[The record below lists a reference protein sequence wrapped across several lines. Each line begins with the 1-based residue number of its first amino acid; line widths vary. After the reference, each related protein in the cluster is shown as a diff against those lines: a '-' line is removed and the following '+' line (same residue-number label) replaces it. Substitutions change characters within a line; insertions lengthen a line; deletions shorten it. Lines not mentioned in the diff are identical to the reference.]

1 MLENKNELL
10 ILNLNILY
18 YIYHIPG
25 KKIGVT
31 RDLNKRVTVTQGYK
45 KGEYEVLDSSDD
57 IEYISHKELELQRLY
72 GYKVDRK
79 LYKNLFN
86 KKKKNKKPMLPN
98 ATEATTTFP
107 CPLDKLKGRLMDLQG
122 LKWQTP
128 DGLEFEIT
136 NANIPWIVSNA
147 KISMYDKERCYIYN
161 KAFYEAFESDKQ
173 VQNRFADIREWAHHR
188 GIFLKGSTEVQFA
201 KLIEEVGELAQA
213 ILKDDH
219 VAKKDAV
226 GDIVVVLTNLSHMM
240 GYNIEDCIDF
250 AYNQIKDRQGSMING
265 TFVKNGSYPTGTT
278 DHWKKVTL

>member
-1 MLENKNELL
+1 M
-10 ILNLNILY
+10 Y

-86 KKKKNKKPMLPN
+86 KKKKKAMKIN

-107 CPLDKLKGRLMDLQG
+107 CPADKLKGRLMDMQG
-122 LKWQTP
+122 FKWQTP

-136 NANIPWIVSNA
+136 NANIPWITENA
-147 KISMYDKERCYIYN
+147 LVSMYDKERCYIYN
-161 KAFYEAFESDKQ
+161 KAFYEAFQGDKQ
-173 VQNRFADIREWAHHR
+173 AQSRFADIREWAHTR
-188 GIFLKGSTEVQFA
+188 GIYKQGDAKTQFI
-201 KLIEEVGELAQA
+201 KLMEEVGELSEA
-213 ILKDDH
+213 ILKDDR
-219 VAKKDAV
+219 VETKDAI
-226 GDIVVVLTNLSHMM
+226 GDIVVVLTNLSRML
-240 GYNIEDCIDF
+240 GYNIEDCIEAAWD
-250 AYNQIKDRQGSMING
+250 QIKNRQGNMING
-265 TFVKNGSYPTGTT
+265 TFVKSETYPTGTT

>member
-72 GYKVDRK
+72 GYRVDRK

-86 KKKKNKKPMLPN
+86 KKKKKAMKIN

-107 CPLDKLKGRLMDLQG
+107 CPADKLKGRLMDMQG
-122 LKWQTP
+122 FKWQTP

-136 NANIPWIVSNA
+136 NANIPWIAENA
-147 KISMYDKERCYIYN
+147 LVSMYDKERCYIYN
-161 KAFYEAFESDKQ
+161 KAFNEAFQGDKQ
-173 VQNRFADIREWAHHR
+173 AQSRFADIREWAHNR

-240 GYNIEDCIDF
+240 GYNIEDCINF
-250 AYNQIKDRQGSMING
+250 AYDQIKNRQGHMING
-265 TFVKNGSYPTGTT
+265 TFVKNETYPTGTT

>member
-1 MLENKNELL
+1 M
-10 ILNLNILY
+10 Y

-31 RDLNKRVTVTQGYK
+31 RNLNKRVTVTQGYK
-45 KGEYEVLDSSDD
+45 EGEYEVLDSSDD

-86 KKKKNKKPMLPN
+86 KKKKNKKPMVPN

-107 CPLDKLKGRLMDLQG
+107 CPLDKLKGRLMDLKG

-136 NANIPWIVSNA
+136 SANIPWIVANA
-147 KISMYDKERCYIYN
+147 KVSMYDKDRCYIYN
-161 KAFYEAFESDKQ
+161 KAFYEAFEGDKQ
-173 VQNRFADIREWAHHR
+173 AQSRFNDIREWAHNR

-250 AYNQIKDRQGSMING
+250 AYDQIKNRQGSMING
-265 TFVKNGSYPTGTT
+265 TFVKNETYPTGTT